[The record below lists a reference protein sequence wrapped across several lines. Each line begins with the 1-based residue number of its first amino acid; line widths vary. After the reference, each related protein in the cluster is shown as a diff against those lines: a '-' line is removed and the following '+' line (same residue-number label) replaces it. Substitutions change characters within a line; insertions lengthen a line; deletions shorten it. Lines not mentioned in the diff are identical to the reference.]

1 MTMNRAEGIVENVE
15 GVKAW
20 CTLIV
25 PVGGSP
31 RASVVE
37 VLQIGEVSASELE
50 DRCGRDRIDAIGRFA
65 ALQAERALF
74 QHRGTPMGPEMDV
87 LTAEIAR
94 ERYATLDVRIA
105 GSSEPRLCVRPD
117 DPGDATYVLAAGVE
131 SDWVL
136 LGEMQGRDVRRPRG
150 LQ

>member
-1 MTMNRAEGIVENVE
+1 MNRADGIVENVE

-25 PVGGSP
+25 PVDGSP
-31 RASVVE
+31 RATVVE
-37 VLQIGEVSASELE
+37 VLQIGDISASELD

-65 ALQAERALF
+65 AFQAERALF
-74 QHRGTPMGPEMDV
+74 KHRGTPLGAEMDV
-87 LTAEIAR
+87 LTPEIAR
-94 ERYATLDVRIA
+94 ERYAKLDVRIA
-105 GSSEPRLCVRPD
+105 GSNEPRLCVRPG

-131 SDWVL
+131 VDWVL
-136 LGEMQGRDVRRPRG
+136 LGEMEGRDVKRPRG